1 MVSIANENFEWSA
14 FGLDFNSIGYWE
26 ADTNLYAGGHTSY
39 HGYIPIGNPGDTV
52 ILTSPLFDFRP
63 YGFAFLS
70 FNQICKVSG
79 TDICQIE
86 YRENTMSSSWQAIP
100 RSSYKG
106 SGIYTNAMFHD
117 GSYIDWMPG
126 DSLAVPTNNWWKT
139 ETFDISN
146 EVSFAEVQFRF
157 KITKGSVIGTQIY
170 YGWLIDNFKLTASL
184 HPIAPPA
191 VELISNYGDT
201 VQKTGPFEIIAKVA
215 TRTYAPILI
224 PKLYYSATY
233 NYITTQDS

>member
-1 MVSIANENFEWSA
+1 MKKFVLFLSLIVFVGMVEAQIVTIADESFEGSLSGWTITPA
-14 FGLDFNSIGYWE
+14 NYWM

-39 HGYIPIGNPGDTV
+39 HGFVPIGNPGDTV
-52 ILTSPLFDFRP
+52 ILTSPLYDFGP
-63 YGFAFLS
+63 YGYAFLS

-79 TDICQIE
+79 SDICQIE
-86 YRENTMSSSWQAIP
+86 YRENTMSSTWQVIP

-126 DSLAVPTNNWWKT
+126 DSLAIPTNNWWKT
-139 ETFDISN
+139 EHFDISN

-157 KITKGSVIGTQIY
+157 KITKGNVTGTHFA
-170 YGWLIDNFKLTASL
+170 YGWLIDNFKLTASVN
-184 HPIAPPA
+184 PIAPPA

-201 VQKTGPFEIIAKVA
+201 V
-215 TRTYAPILI
+215 
-224 PKLYYSATY
+224 Y
-233 NYITTQDS
+233 NTAFHD